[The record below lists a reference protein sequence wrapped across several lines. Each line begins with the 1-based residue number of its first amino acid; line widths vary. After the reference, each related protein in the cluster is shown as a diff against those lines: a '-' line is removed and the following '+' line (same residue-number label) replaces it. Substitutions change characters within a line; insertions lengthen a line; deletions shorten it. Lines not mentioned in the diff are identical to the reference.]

1 MNAYFEWENVKE
13 NVVSVVLRISRE
25 EADAMIAAFDEA
37 SATSPSAADSR
48 EIARPIVIA
57 LKEALDG

>member
-1 MNAYFEWENVKE
+1 MNASFEWKINDT
-13 NVVSVVLRISRE
+13 VSVVVRMSRE
-25 EADAMIAAFDEA
+25 EADAMIAAFDET

-57 LKEALDG
+57 LKEALNG

>member
-13 NVVSVVLRISRE
+13 NVVSVVLRMSRE
-25 EADAMIAAFDEA
+25 EADAMIAAFDET

-48 EIARPIVIA
+48 EIARPVVIA
-57 LKEALDG
+57 LKESLTE